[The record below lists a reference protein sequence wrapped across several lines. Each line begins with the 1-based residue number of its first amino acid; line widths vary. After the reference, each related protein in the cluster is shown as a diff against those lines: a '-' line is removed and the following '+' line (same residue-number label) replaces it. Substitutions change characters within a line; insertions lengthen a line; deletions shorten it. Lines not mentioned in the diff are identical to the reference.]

1 MNYRYTYWHPSSKK
15 IRSVT
20 QVTQISFFLI
30 QYRSYR
36 THYLYVEF
44 HIVMGLLRFIRFIS
58 HCYGPTTWYTVTCIT
73 RSQRLVMKPSFI
85 LSIIVTSALI
95 DALTFMILF
104 FKYPK
109 SDCIFSYYITSDSSS
124 TSFINVL
131 YFKNQ

>member
-1 MNYRYTYWHPSSKK
+1 
-15 IRSVT
+15 
-20 QVTQISFFLI
+20 
-30 QYRSYR
+30 
-36 THYLYVEF
+36 
-44 HIVMGLLRFIRFIS
+44 
-58 HCYGPTTWYTVTCIT
+58 
-73 RSQRLVMKPSFI
+73 MKPSFI